1 MTEGNFVDYVK
12 INVASGKG
20 GKGSTH
26 LRREK
31 YVAKG
36 GPDGGDGGR
45 GGHIILR
52 GNSQFWTLYHLKFK
66 RHFKAEKGNDGGKNR
81 ITGSNGKDIF
91 IDVPLGTVVKN
102 TTDQSTIFEITEE
115 GEERIICEGGKG
127 GRGNWHF
134 KSSTNQT
141 PRYAQPGLPNQEIQ
155 ITLELKVLADVGLV
169 GFPNAGKSTLLSVIT
184 DAKPKI
190 ADYEFTTLKPNL
202 GIVKYRDFRTF
213 IMADIPG
220 IIEGASEGKG
230 LGHYFLRHIERNST
244 LLFMIPSDSDDIVTS
259 YKVLLKELKKY
270 NPEMLDKSRLI
281 AITKS
286 DLLDYELIKEI
297 EFEIKEKIDEEF
309 IFISSI
315 SNLGLIELK
324 DKIWEMLN

>member
-102 TTDQSTIFEITEE
+102 STDQSTIFEITEE

-259 YKVLLKELKKY
+259 YKILLKELKKY

-286 DLLDYELIKEI
+286 DLLDDELIKEI

>member
-12 INVASGKG
+12 INLASGKG

-31 YVAKG
+31 FVAKG

-45 GGHIILR
+45 GGHVILK
-52 GNSQFWTLYHLKFK
+52 GNSNYWTLYHLKFK
-66 RHFKAEKGNDGGKNR
+66 RHFKAENGHDGGKSR
-81 ITGSNGKDIF
+81 LTGANGNDIY
-91 IDVPLGTVVKN
+91 IQVPLGTVVKN
-102 TTDQSTIFEITEE
+102 SADQKTLFEITDD
-115 GEERIICEGGKG
+115 GEEKIVCEGGKG

-141 PRYAQPGLPNQEIQ
+141 PRYAQPGLGKEEKH

-169 GFPNAGKSTLLSVIT
+169 GFPNAGKSTLLSVVT

-202 GIVKYRDFRTF
+202 GIVKYRDYKSF

-244 LLFMIPSDSDDIVTS
+244 LLFLIPSDSDDIVKR
-259 YKVLLKELKKY
+259 YNILLGELKKY

-281 AITKS
+281 AITKC
-286 DLLDYELIKEI
+286 DLLDDELTDEIMKDIKKSI
-297 EFEIKEKIDEEF
+297 NIEF

-315 SNLGLIELK
+315 SNIGLSELK
-324 DKIWEMLN
+324 DKVWEMLN

>member
-1 MTEGNFVDYVK
+1 M
-12 INVASGKG
+12 
-20 GKGSTH
+20 
-26 LRREK
+26 
-31 YVAKG
+31 
-36 GPDGGDGGR
+36 
-45 GGHIILR
+45 
-52 GNSQFWTLYHLKFK
+52 KFK

-102 TTDQSTIFEITEE
+102 STDQSTIFEITDE
-115 GEERIICEGGKG
+115 GEEKIICEGGKG

-141 PRYAQPGLPNQEIQ
+141 PRYAQPGLPNQEMQ

-202 GIVKYRDFRTF
+202 GIVKYRDFRSF

-220 IIEGASEGKG
+220 IIEGASDGKG

-244 LLFMIPSDSDDIVTS
+244 LLFMIPSDSDDIVSS
-259 YKVLLKELKKY
+259 YKILLKELKKY

-286 DLLDYELIKEI
+286 DLLDDELIEEI
-297 EFEIKEKIDEEF
+297 RFEIKEKIKQEF

-315 SNLGLIELK
+315 LNTGLVELK
-324 DKIWEMLN
+324 DKIWEMLK

>member
-1 MTEGNFVDYVK
+1 M
-12 INVASGKG
+12 
-20 GKGSTH
+20 
-26 LRREK
+26 
-31 YVAKG
+31 
-36 GPDGGDGGR
+36 
-45 GGHIILR
+45 R
-52 GNSQFWTLYHLKFK
+52 GNSQHWTLYHLKFK
-66 RHFKAEKGNDGGKNR
+66 RHFKAETGSDGGKNR
-81 ITGSNGKDIF
+81 ITGSNGKDVF

-102 TTDQSTIFEITEE
+102 TNDEKIIFEITRD
-115 GEERIICEGGKG
+115 GEEKIVCQGGKG

-141 PRYAQPGLPNQEIQ
+141 PRYSQPGLPNEEMQ

-202 GIVKYRDFRTF
+202 GIVKYRDFKTF
-213 IMADIPG
+213 VMADIPG
-220 IIEGASEGKG
+220 IIEGASDGKG

-244 LLFMIPSDSDDIVTS
+244 LLFMIPSDSDDIVNS
-259 YKVLLKELKKY
+259 YNILLKELKKY

-286 DLLDYELIKEI
+286 DLLDDELREEIGLEIGKKIK
-297 EFEIKEKIDEEF
+297 EEF

-315 SNLGLIELK
+315 SNVGLVELK

>member
-12 INVASGKG
+12 INLASGKG

-31 YVAKG
+31 FVAKG

-45 GGHIILR
+45 GGHIILK
-52 GNSQFWTLYHLKFK
+52 GNSNYWTLYHLKFK
-66 RHFKAEKGNDGGKNR
+66 RHFKAENGYDGGKSR
-81 ITGSNGKDIF
+81 LTGANGNDIY
-91 IDVPLGTVVKN
+91 IQVPLGTVVKSSEDEK
-102 TTDQSTIFEITEE
+102 TLFEITDD
-115 GEERIICEGGKG
+115 GEEKIVCQGGKG

-141 PRYAQPGLPNQEIQ
+141 PRYAQPGLGNEEKQ

-169 GFPNAGKSTLLSVIT
+169 GFPNAGKSTLLSVVT

-202 GIVKYRDFRTF
+202 GIVKYRDYKSF

-220 IIEGASEGKG
+220 IIEGASDGKG

-244 LLFMIPSDSDDIVTS
+244 LLFLIPSDSDDIVKR
-259 YKVLLKELKKY
+259 YNILLGELKKY

-281 AITKS
+281 AITKC
-286 DLLDYELIKEI
+286 DLLDEELMNEI
-297 EFEIKEKIDEEF
+297 EKDIKKSINIEF

-315 SNLGLIELK
+315 SNIGLSELK
-324 DKIWEMLN
+324 DKVWEMLN

>member
-45 GGHIILR
+45 GGHIIIR
-52 GNSQFWTLYHLKFK
+52 GNSQHWTLYHLKFK

-81 ITGSNGKDIF
+81 ITGSDGKDIF
-91 IDVPLGTVVKN
+91 IDVPLGTVVKSSL
-102 TTDQSTIFEITEE
+102 DEKIIFEITDD
-115 GEERIICEGGKG
+115 GEEKIICRGGKG

-141 PRYAQPGLPNQEIQ
+141 PRYAQPGLPNEEIQ

-202 GIVKYRDFRTF
+202 GIVKYRDFKTF
-213 IMADIPG
+213 IMADIPW
-220 IIEGASEGKG
+220 IIEGASDGRG

-244 LLFMIPSDSDDIVTS
+244 LLFMIPSDSDDIVKS
-259 YKVLLKELKKY
+259 YDILLNELKKY
-270 NPEMLDKSRLI
+270 NPEMLDKTRLI

-286 DLLDYELIKEI
+286 DLLDDELIKEI
-297 EFEIKEKIDEEF
+297 TSEIRDKIEEDF

-315 SNLGLIELK
+315 SRLGLANLK
-324 DKIWEMLN
+324 DKIWKMLN

>member
-12 INVASGKG
+12 INVSSGKG

-45 GGHIILR
+45 GGHIIIR
-52 GNSQFWTLYHLKFK
+52 GNSQHWTLYHLKFK

-81 ITGSNGKDIF
+81 ITGSDGKDIF
-91 IDVPLGTVVKN
+91 IDVPLGTVVKSSL
-102 TTDQSTIFEITEE
+102 DEKIIFEITDD
-115 GEERIICEGGKG
+115 GEEKIICRGGKG

-141 PRYAQPGLPNQEIQ
+141 PRYAQPGLPNEEIQ

-202 GIVKYRDFRTF
+202 GIVKYRDFKTF

-220 IIEGASEGKG
+220 IIEGASDGRG

-244 LLFMIPSDSDDIVTS
+244 LLFMIPSDSDDIVKS
-259 YKVLLKELKKY
+259 YDILLNELKKY
-270 NPEMLDKSRLI
+270 NPEMLDKTRLI

-286 DLLDYELIKEI
+286 DLLDDELIKEI
-297 EFEIKEKIDEEF
+297 TSEIRDKIEEDF

-315 SNLGLIELK
+315 SRLGLANLK
-324 DKIWEMLN
+324 DKIWKMLN

>member
-12 INVASGKG
+12 INLASGKG

-31 YVAKG
+31 FVAKG

-45 GGHIILR
+45 GGHVILK
-52 GNSQFWTLYHLKFK
+52 GNSSYWTLYHLKFK
-66 RHFKAEKGNDGGKNR
+66 RHFKAENGYDGGKSR
-81 ITGSNGKDIF
+81 LTGANGNDIY
-91 IDVPLGTVVKN
+91 IQVPLGTVVKSSEDEK
-102 TTDQSTIFEITEE
+102 TLFEITDD
-115 GEERIICEGGKG
+115 GEEKIVCQGGKG

-141 PRYAQPGLPNQEIQ
+141 PRYAQPGLGNEEKQ

-169 GFPNAGKSTLLSVIT
+169 GFPNAGKSTLLSVVT

-202 GIVKYRDFRTF
+202 GIVKYRDYKSF

-244 LLFMIPSDSDDIVTS
+244 LLFLIPSDSDDIVKR
-259 YKVLLKELKKY
+259 YNILLGELKKY

-281 AITKS
+281 AITKC
-286 DLLDYELIKEI
+286 DLLDEELMNEI
-297 EFEIKEKIDEEF
+297 EKDIKKSINIEF

-315 SNLGLIELK
+315 SNIGLSELK
-324 DKIWEMLN
+324 DKVWEMLN